1 MWPSLRSGPRSL
13 TPVVRPASPMRHH
26 FQSKPAPPSLR
37 VGHVLRARNSS
48 DSKIGRSSTCLV
60 RWARGRSRLSTAA
73 LPHLQLLLHDP
84 IATHRIIDELCR
96 PGPDESDPS
105 LPCSLCASIGR
116 CDHSAICRGCTTAS
130 SRRASSRAE
139 QIGVRTG
146 SVLTAALFAARKAA
160 VDSSSVVCRSCA
172 SKPSHVR
179 ATPSRQRRSPGGSL
193 IPRCLDSSA
202 QDGGRGAV
210 GNAWPTCVRSRRGA
224 TCAGRARAS
233 QCESPTSVNAH
244 GLRPPSRSQ
253 GRN

>member
-146 SVLTAALFAARKAA
+146 SVLIAALFAARKAA
-160 VDSSSVVCRSCA
+160 V
-172 SKPSHVR
+172 VR
-179 ATPSRQRRSPGGSL
+179 AVW
-193 IPRCLDSSA
+193 SA
-202 QDGGRGAV
+202 EAV
-210 GNAWPTCVRSRRGA
+210 RASRRM
-224 TCAGRARAS
+224 
-233 QCESPTSVNAH
+233 
-244 GLRPPSRSQ
+244 
-253 GRN
+253 